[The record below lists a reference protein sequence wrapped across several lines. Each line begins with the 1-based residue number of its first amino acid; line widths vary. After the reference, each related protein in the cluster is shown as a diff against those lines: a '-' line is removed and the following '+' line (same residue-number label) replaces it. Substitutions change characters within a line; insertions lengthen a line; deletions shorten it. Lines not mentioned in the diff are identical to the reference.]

1 MADEVIDNEGLRRE
15 IGVWGLVA
23 NSINIIV
30 GAGIFILP
38 VIVAERLGTASIWAY
53 LICGLLMILIMLCF
67 VEAGTNTIRTGGAY
81 SYIEEAFGKYAGFLT
96 TNIFIFGAAVM
107 ANAAV
112 ANGLANTL
120 GYFIPF
126 FNIQWIRILF
136 FAIIF
141 SGLAYMNVRGIKNA
155 IFIVKFNTIAKL
167 TPLVLIAIFGWFF
180 VSPSN
185 LGWTT
190 GHSVPDLGQMSL
202 ILIFAFVG
210 AETALNV
217 GGEIKNPRKTIPG
230 GILLSI
236 LIVVILYVLIQMT
249 VQGILGAS
257 ITEYRNAPLAEVGR
271 RMLGPAGATIV
282 IIGASFS
289 MFGNLSGM
297 ILNMPRVLF
306 ASARDKV
313 IPVNALAKVHNK
325 FLTPYIS
332 IICYAFLG
340 FIFASIGEFKQLA
353 MLSSASYLLI
363 YLGVIMSVI
372 RLRIT
377 GNRKSES
384 YIIPGGY
391 IIPAI
396 SAVIIIWVLS
406 NLPLRELGAM
416 LIFLAVLTVIYFSFK
431 TLRKE
436 MNAATGWRLLVLI
449 FINLIFL
456 FDIML

>member
-1 MADEVIDNEGLRRE
+1 MADEVFDNEGLRRE

-67 VEAGTNTIRTGGAY
+67 VEAGTNIIRTGGAY

-112 ANGLANTL
+112 ANGLADTL
-120 GYFIPF
+120 GYFFPF
-126 FNIQWIRILF
+126 FKIQWIRVLF
-136 FAIIF
+136 FAFMF
-141 SGLAYMNVRGIKNA
+141 SGLAYMNVRGVKNTISIIKL
-155 IFIVKFNTIAKL
+155 ITIAKL
-167 TPLVLIAIFGWFF
+167 TPLILIAIFGWFF
-180 VSPSN
+180 VTPSN

-202 ILIFAFVG
+202 ILIFAFAG

-217 GGEIKNPRKTIPG
+217 SGEIKNPRKTIPR
-230 GILLSI
+230 GILWSI
-236 LIVVILYVLIQMT
+236 LIVVILYILIQMT

-257 ITEYRNAPLAEVGR
+257 IMEFRNAPLAEVGR
-271 RMLGPAGATIV
+271 RILGPVGATIV

-289 MFGNLSGM
+289 MFGNTSGM

-306 ASARDKV
+306 ASARDKI
-313 IPVNALAKVHNK
+313 IPLNVLAKVHDK

-340 FIFASIGEFKQLA
+340 FIFASMGEFKQLA

-363 YLGVIMSVI
+363 YLGVVMSVI
-372 RLRIT
+372 RFRLT
-377 GNRKSES
+377 GSQKSDS
-384 YIIPGGY
+384 YVIPGGFIIPG
-391 IIPAI
+391 I
-396 SAVIIIWVLS
+396 SAVIIIWVFS

-416 LIFLAVLTVIYFSFK
+416 LIFLFVLTLVYFS
-431 TLRKE
+431 
-436 MNAATGWRLLVLI
+436 
-449 FINLIFL
+449 INLFVKKNRS
-456 FDIML
+456 

>member
-1 MADEVIDNEGLRRE
+1 MADEVFDNEGLRRE

-38 VIVAERLGTASIWAY
+38 VIIAERLGTESIWAY

-67 VEAGTNTIRTGGAY
+67 VEAGTNIIRTGGAY
-81 SYIEEAFGKYAGFLT
+81 SYIEDAFGKYAGFLT
-96 TNIFIFGAAVM
+96 TNVFIFGAAVM

-120 GYFIPF
+120 GYFFPF
-126 FNIQWIRILF
+126 FKIQWIRILF
-136 FAIIF
+136 FALTF
-141 SGLAYMNVRGIKNA
+141 SGLAYMNVRGVKNA
-155 IFIVKFNTIAKL
+155 IFIIKLNTIAKL
-167 TPLVLIAIFGWFF
+167 TPLILIAIFGWFF
-180 VSPSN
+180 VTPSN

-190 GHSVPDLGQMSL
+190 SHSVPDLGQMSL

-217 GGEIKNPRKTIPG
+217 SGEIKNPKKTIPK

-249 VQGILGAS
+249 VQGILGTS
-257 ITEYRNAPLAEVGR
+257 IMEFRDAPLAEVGR
-271 RMLGPAGATIV
+271 RILGPLGATIV

-313 IPVNALAKVHNK
+313 IPLSALAKVHDK

-340 FIFASIGEFKQLA
+340 FIFASMGEFKQLA

-363 YLGVIMSVI
+363 YLGVVLSVLRF
-372 RLRIT
+372 RLT
-377 GNRKSES
+377 GSRKSDS
-384 YIIPGGY
+384 YVIPGGY
-391 IIPAI
+391 IVPGI
-396 SAVIIIWVLS
+396 SAAVIIWVLS

-416 LIFLAVLTVIYFSFK
+416 LIFLTVLSIVYFS
-431 TLRKE
+431 L
-436 MNAATGWRLLVLI
+436 NI
-449 FINLIFL
+449 FIKKN
-456 FDIML
+456 